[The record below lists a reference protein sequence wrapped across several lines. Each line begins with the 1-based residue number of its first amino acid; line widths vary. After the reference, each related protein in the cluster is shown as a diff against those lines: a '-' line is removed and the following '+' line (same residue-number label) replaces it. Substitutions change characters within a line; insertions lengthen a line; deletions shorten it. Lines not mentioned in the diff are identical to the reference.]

1 MNEGGTSPA
10 SRSGL
15 LAAGPGQLA
24 RGDFYL
30 SCVLAFAGACAVWY
44 LTGLLNHIPLLVNEK
59 ADDVWFEGDVKR
71 VFDNMTDRF
80 SAHYRTNMHPL
91 FSLLGLVC
99 TKALQHLFKIT
110 PLAAVRVTLTGC
122 AALWM
127 AAFFHVLRLL
137 GLRRLDS
144 SVFTI
149 LAATSS
155 AAMFWATVP
164 ETYLFGSLTIV
175 IVLLVA
181 ALSERRPI
189 PPWLDVVTAAAA
201 LSMLVTNWMY
211 ALASMWTR
219 RRLRDVI
226 QLASNSFMVVV
237 VLWGI
242 EKFLARSAEF
252 FLGYHEHVVRP
263 VAAQVIPVFFLDSM
277 VMPDVQVVANDSP
290 SLWPKFSVQG
300 AHTWHLTH
308 WGVVALAAWIS
319 LLVMG
324 VWSACTMASL
334 QRFRLL
340 LALAIAG
347 QLLLHLL
354 YGNETFLYV
363 LDFMPTL
370 VLLAALTTLGRL
382 RWFALAAAGVAIVTC
397 ALHNYAELS
406 STLQILAT
414 RVE

>member
-1 MNEGGTSPA
+1 MNEGGTSPSSSNRA
-10 SRSGL
+10 LAGGRAQLGSG
-15 LAAGPGQLA
+15 
-24 RGDFYL
+24 DIYL
-30 SCVLAFAGACAVWY
+30 SCALAFAGACAVWY
-44 LTGLLNHIPLLVNEK
+44 VTNLLNHIPLLLNEK

-99 TKALQHLFKIT
+99 TKALGHIFKIT
-110 PLAAVRVTLTGC
+110 PLAAVRVTLAGC
-122 AALWM
+122 AALWI
-127 AAFFHVLRLL
+127 ATFFFVLRLL
-137 GLRRLDS
+137 GLRRLDACL
-144 SVFTI
+144 FA
-149 LAATSS
+149 LLGATSS

-164 ETYLFGSLTIV
+164 ETYVFGSLTIL

-181 ALSERRPI
+181 VLSERRNI
-189 PPWLDVVTAAAA
+189 PPWLDVVTASAA

-219 RRLRDVI
+219 RRIPDVI

-242 EKFLARSAEF
+242 EKFVARSAEF
-252 FLGYHEHVVRP
+252 FLGYHEPVVRP
-263 VAAQVIPVFFLDSM
+263 VAAQVFPVFFLDSM
-277 VMPDVQVVANDSP
+277 VMPDVQLVPNDSP
-290 SLWPKFSVQG
+290 SLWPKFTVQG

-324 VWSACTMASL
+324 VWSAFTLVAL

-340 LALAIAG
+340 LALALAG
-347 QLLLHLL
+347 QLLLHIL

-370 VLLAALTTLGRL
+370 VLVAALTALTRL
-382 RWFALAAAGVAIVTC
+382 RWFALAATGLAIVTC
-397 ALHNYAELS
+397 AVHNYAELS
-406 STLQILAT
+406 NTLQILAA
-414 RVE
+414 RAD